1 MTTSHATVAPATPD
15 DYGNWTADQKL
26 AWLWDG
32 LISRSTFTP
41 VDLPDLAVPPLSQIP
56 SRAKIVFS
64 TTELSKTLEYTDDL
78 LPAGRP
84 KVIHEFG
91 SAACI
96 NMTIGPN
103 SPYTG
108 LLAPGRTSIGLVR
121 MSLAAPPGLR
131 KSFIPGA
138 GLKFLVDGQPS
149 LDLVAVNHTNGQG
162 RNHNLFANP
171 MSHDITDGHNELRLP
186 QRIMAALFRRVSPE
200 TRRLRVDHLTLWN
213 GQGHREQHPV
223 TPRRLIF
230 RPRVEAARL
239 FRRHPGEDF
248 RITLRRL
255 GGDSPLFDVVAED
268 DVYPEPTPI
277 GSISCT
283 SKFVASAGGDRLF
296 FRHWIGEPEA
306 ALRQDGE

>member
-1 MTTSHATVAPATPD
+1 MMTTSNITAPATPS
-15 DYGNWTADQKL
+15 DYGDWSAEAKQT
-26 AWLWDG
+26 WLWDG
-32 LISRSTFTP
+32 LVSDSTYKA
-41 VDLPDLAVPPLSQIP
+41 VDLPDLVVPPLSEIP
-56 SRAKIVFS
+56 NRVKVVLS

-78 LPAGRP
+78 MPEGRP

-96 NMTIGPN
+96 TMTIGSN

-108 LLAPGRTSIGLVR
+108 VLSPGHRSIGLVR

-138 GLKFLVDGQPS
+138 GLKFLIDRQPS
-149 LDLVAVNHTNGQG
+149 LDVVAVNHTNGQG

-186 QRIMAALFRRVSPE
+186 QRLMATLFRRVSPE
-200 TRRLRVDHLTLWN
+200 TRRLRIDHLSLWDSA
-213 GQGHREQHPV
+213 GQRHPRPIS
-223 TPRRLIF
+223 PRRLVL
-230 RPRVEAARL
+230 RPRVEAARF

-248 RITLRRL
+248 RFTLRRL
-255 GGDSPLFDVVAED
+255 PDDSPLFDVVAED
-268 DVYPEPTPI
+268 NQFAEPTPI
-277 GSISCT
+277 GSISCA
-283 SKFVASAGGDRLF
+283 SPFMASAGGDRLF

-306 ALRQDGE
+306 TVR